1 MIKFIYSD
9 DYNNFINYIKE
20 LFKKNNIKENNALIQ
35 YIKDNFQDKVQIQNE
50 LNKIFNFIYPQK
62 EIKDI
67 EFIKQNIITKTNNV
81 MIWDLVNS
89 INSNNKKQLIF
100 YFEKLKDNTTDLRYI
115 LTMIIREINLIIFIN
130 SLPNIS
136 SDVILKKLKIIGINT
151 STYGIQKIK
160 SNKYDILKLKNI
172 YHKLINLYSMS
183 NEGKIDLEIGITLLL
198 LSL

>member
-1 MIKFIYSD
+1 
-9 DYNNFINYIKE
+9 
-20 LFKKNNIKENNALIQ
+20 
-35 YIKDNFQDKVQIQNE
+35 
-50 LNKIFNFIYPQK
+50 
-62 EIKDI
+62 
-67 EFIKQNIITKTNNV
+67 